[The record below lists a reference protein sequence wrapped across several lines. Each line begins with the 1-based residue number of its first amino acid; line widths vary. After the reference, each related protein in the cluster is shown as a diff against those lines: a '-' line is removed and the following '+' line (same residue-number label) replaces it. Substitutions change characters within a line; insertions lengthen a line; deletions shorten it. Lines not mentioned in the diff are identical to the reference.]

1 MAMAQKVH
9 MPARKPAV
17 APHATSTFGTQS
29 AGQVEGGS
37 AKNMARLAAIT
48 NENMAVAPKIFPLLP
63 PALICSSVK
72 LLSFIHAFPKRFG
85 EYQMP
90 PMINAEMPATNT
102 ASQLIDPK
110 SIIIDLRVYDMSNL
124 FPNFYQLN
132 TKCFKL
138 EKQVTKTNNEPTKKT
153 LSRERLNDIGFRL
166 ILIPAFG
173 ITIPVVTGMTREVTL
188 TAWQF
193 KLSYLFTIGIAF
205 LIWEG
210 NRYLLFTLR
219 SYFDWFN
226 KPLRKIAA
234 LVLAISFYT
243 IPVSALLLIIWYHVF
258 NAGVINW
265 NIITTSTLIMMICVV
280 FITHVYET
288 VFLVKEAES
297 EKVKKEQL
305 ERARVEAELEALKSQ
320 IDPHFIFNS
329 LNTLSHLIEETPAKA
344 KLFNDSLAD
353 VYRYILQNKGREL
366 VLLREEMAFLQ
377 DFFSL
382 LRIRF
387 GQAIQL
393 HLEVDEALFDH
404 YLIPPISL
412 QILME
417 NAIKHNEFSNAEP
430 LIITISMNDMNELIV
445 HNHVRQKLLR
455 KGSSRIGLNNLSERY
470 KLTTNKEITVRQAAD
485 EFFVSLPVL
494 QIG

>member
-1 MAMAQKVH
+1 
-9 MPARKPAV
+9 
-17 APHATSTFGTQS
+17 
-29 AGQVEGGS
+29 
-37 AKNMARLAAIT
+37 
-48 NENMAVAPKIFPLLP
+48 
-63 PALICSSVK
+63 VK
-72 LLSFIHAFPKRFG
+72 LLSFIQAFPNKPG

-90 PMINAEMPATNT
+90 PTTKEDMPATKT
-102 ASQLIDPK
+102 ASQLIVLK
-110 SIIIDLRVYDMSNL
+110 SIIIDFGVYVYSNL

-132 TKCFKL
+132 TNCIKL
-138 EKQVTKTNNEPTKKT
+138 EKQVTKTNNQPTKKS
-153 LSRERLNDIGFRL
+153 LSRERLNDIGFRA

-173 ITIPVVTGMTREVTL
+173 IAIPIVTGMTHGISL

-193 KLSYLFTIGIAF
+193 KLSYLYTVGIAF
-205 LIWEG
+205 FIWEG

-226 KPLRKIAA
+226 KPLRKITA

-243 IPVSALLLIIWYHVF
+243 IPVSALLLVIWYHIF
-258 NAGVINW
+258 NEGKVNW
-265 NIITTSTLIMMICVV
+265 NVITTSTLIIMVCVV

-288 VFLVKEAES
+288 VFLVREAET

-329 LNTLSHLIEETPAKA
+329 LNTLSHLIEETPSKA

-366 VLLREEMAFLQ
+366 VLLREEMGFLQ

-393 HLEVDEALFDH
+393 HPDVNENLFDH

-412 QILME
+412 QILLE
-417 NAIKHNEFSNAEP
+417 NAIKHNEFSDAEP
-430 LIITISMNDMNELIV
+430 LVINISMNDMNELIF
-445 HNHVRQKLLR
+445 HNHVRRKILR

-470 KLTTNKEITVRQAAD
+470 KLTTNKEITVRQEDD
-485 EFFVSLPVL
+485 EFSVSLPVL
-494 QIG
+494 EIV